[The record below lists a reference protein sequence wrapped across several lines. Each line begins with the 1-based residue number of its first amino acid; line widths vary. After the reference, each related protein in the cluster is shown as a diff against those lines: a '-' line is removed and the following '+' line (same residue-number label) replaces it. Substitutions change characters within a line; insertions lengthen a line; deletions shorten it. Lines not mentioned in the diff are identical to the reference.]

1 MKLLVGLGNPGAKYA
16 GNRHN
21 IGFMAVDEIIRIHG
35 FSPWKKRFQSASAE
49 GQIGNHKCLILK
61 PGTYMNES
69 GRAVGEAARF
79 YKIEPENIIVFHDE
93 LDLAPGKLKVKSG
106 GGNAGHNGLKS
117 ISAHVGNDY
126 VRVRMGIGH
135 PGRKDIVHIYVLQ
148 DFAKADKD
156 WLEPQID
163 AVARSIPELID
174 GNSAGFLSD
183 VAKQINPNI
192 SNNKP
197 KQNQN
202 EAKNR
207 DKAKADSS
215 KPAKKSDEAENSS
228 SLAEQL
234 KNWRSDQDS

>member
-1 MKLLVGLGNPGAKYA
+1 MKLLVGLGNPGAKYV

-21 IGFMAVDEIIRIHG
+21 IGFMTVDEIIRIHG
-35 FSPWKKRFQSASAE
+35 FSPWKKRFLSASAE
-49 GQIGNHKCLILK
+49 GQIGNHKCLVLK
-61 PGTYMNES
+61 PGTYMNAS

-79 YKIEPENIIVFHDE
+79 YKIAPEDIIVFHDE
-93 LDLAPGKLKVKSG
+93 LDLAPGKLKVKAG

-163 AVARSIPELID
+163 AIARAVPELVG
-174 GNSAGFLSD
+174 GNSAGFLID
-183 VAKQINPNI
+183 GGKQINPNV
-192 SNNKP
+192 NYKP
-197 KQNQN
+197 KQKQT
-202 EAKNR
+202 EAR
-207 DKAKADSS
+207 DKNNIPAEAS
-215 KPAKKSDEAENSS
+215 KTSKKPSDYENSG

-234 KNWRSDQDS
+234 NRWRSDQDN